1 MSDERQDKR
10 EGVPFQQMRLL
21 VLLME
26 AIKNGDRKRIK
37 QITAEAAEFGYIM
50 PMDDEKLI

>member
-50 PMDDEKLI
+50 PMDDEN